1 MSLLVVGS
9 FGIDTVQTPTET
21 REDVIGG
28 SAVYFSYAASYF
40 GPVKVVGAVGDDWPT
55 QCTEL
60 LQNRAVDTS
69 GVEVRKG
76 GKTFR
81 WTGKYMDNMND
92 RETLDIHLNVL
103 GDFEPKLSDAARES
117 KYVFLAN
124 GGVDMQLS
132 VLDQC
137 PNAKMRV
144 ADTMDLWITTQRE
157 KLLELLKR
165 IDGLVLNDSEAILL
179 TGDKNVVRSGKKI
192 LDMGPRFVVIKR
204 GEHGAMFV
212 SADHIFVL
220 PAYPTADVI
229 DPTGAGDSFAG
240 GMMGHLAA
248 NDLDADPDSMKTA
261 LAYGTVTASF
271 NVEGF
276 SLERFLQ
283 IEREDLEARMAEYR
297 NMLTLP

>member
-1 MSLLVVGS
+1 ML
-9 FGIDTVQTPTET
+9 
-21 REDVIGG
+21 
-28 SAVYFSYAASYF
+28 
-40 GPVKVVGAVGDDWPT
+40 
-55 QCTEL
+55 
-60 LQNRAVDTS
+60 
-69 GVEVRKG
+69 
-76 GKTFR
+76 FR
-81 WTGKYMDNMND
+81 
-92 RETLDIHLNVL
+92 
-103 GDFEPKLSDAARES
+103 S
-117 KYVFLAN
+117 
-124 GGVDMQLS
+124 
-132 VLDQC
+132 
-137 PNAKMRV
+137 
-144 ADTMDLWITTQRE
+144 
-157 KLLELLKR
+157 
-165 IDGLVLNDSEAILL
+165 LNDSEAILL